1 MIWTL
6 TYPKGEVEHK
16 HLSLKCREVWQRSF
30 IVFILLFCTLK
41 RGLKSTTKPV
51 YSSLHLSQV
60 IKYMIFLLL
69 QEKCHFIMYVLPVIL
84 DVSFLSANEK
94 CLQMSQE
101 VHGVIICTC
110 LLTDLG

>member
-1 MIWTL
+1 
-6 TYPKGEVEHK
+6 
-16 HLSLKCREVWQRSF
+16 
-30 IVFILLFCTLK
+30 
-41 RGLKSTTKPV
+41 
-51 YSSLHLSQV
+51 
-60 IKYMIFLLL
+60 MIFLLL

-110 LLTDLG
+110 LFNRFRIKR

>member
-1 MIWTL
+1 
-6 TYPKGEVEHK
+6 
-16 HLSLKCREVWQRSF
+16 
-30 IVFILLFCTLK
+30 
-41 RGLKSTTKPV
+41 
-51 YSSLHLSQV
+51 
-60 IKYMIFLLL
+60 MIFLLL
-69 QEKCHFIMYVLPVIL
+69 QEKCYFVMYVLPVIL